1 MKLFVRPLSTGLWSP
16 GCKSWVMDQ
25 VIINEALACFLVPST
40 NRVYSLRET
49 HGGVNNIVSYVDI
62 KDDLEER
69 TLQSFILRIYN
80 NGNDSNR
87 VHFEHLILTELS
99 KMKLSF
105 QTPTPLL
112 SLNQGKSHIL
122 LSTGAEGSMFKIIPG
137 VLPKL
142 SMTKEIGTAC
152 GELCETMSRIVLEK
166 VEKNQ
171 CSTPPY
177 YELYAVHH
185 AIQNKRGIF
194 FSRIEQPDFDDFRT
208 EINEITK
215 EITFLEE
222 LIASLLKLQLPI
234 QLIHGDL
241 HYDNILADL
250 SNNLVTGILDFE
262 FVAYDW
268 KAMELAICLSK
279 YAGEEN
285 PFIYFFPFIEGYLS
299 KSSLTLE
306 EMKVIPDLIIL
317 RILSNVVYFVGR
329 LIAEEDEM
337 ITLTKRLRNYLYR
350 IQWIKANRDRI
361 VSKLSECS
369 KPQSLQLRDS

>member
-1 MKLFVRPLSTGLWSP
+1 VL
-16 GCKSWVMDQ
+16 VMDQ
-25 VIINEALACFLVPST
+25 AIINEALACFLSPSST
-40 NRVYSLRET
+40 RLYSFRET

-62 KDDLEER
+62 TDQKSGS
-69 TLQSFILRIYN
+69 TLQSYILRIYN

-87 VHFEHLILTELS
+87 VRFEHLILKELS
-99 KMKLSF
+99 KMNLSF

-112 SLNQGKSHIL
+112 SLKDNISHVL
-122 LSTGAEGSMFKIIPG
+122 LSDGAEASMFEIIPG

-142 SMTKEIGTAC
+142 AMTKEVGSAC
-152 GELCETMSRIVLEK
+152 GELCEAMGEIVLRKEEK
-166 VEKNQ
+166 SQ

-185 AIQNKRGIF
+185 AIQNKHEIF
-194 FSRIEQPDFDDFRT
+194 FSRIEESDFDDFRI
-208 EINEITK
+208 EINEIK
-215 EITFLEE
+215 EEITFLEE

-250 SNNLVTGILDFE
+250 SNNQVTGILDFE

-279 YAGEEN
+279 YAGEED
-285 PFIYFFPFIEGYLS
+285 PFTYFFPFIEGYLS
-299 KSSLTLE
+299 NSSLTQE
-306 EMKVIPDLIIL
+306 EIKVIPDLIIL

-329 LIAEEDEM
+329 IIAKEDDM
-337 ITLTKRLRNYLYR
+337 ITLTKRLRNYLNR
-350 IQWIKANRDRI
+350 IQWIKASRDRI
-361 VSKLSECS
+361 VSKLYECS
-369 KPQSLQLRDS
+369 KHC